1 MADARRIRIALA
13 LPLAL
18 ATALAASS
26 SSPAATAQPARLAPS
41 ADDLARVHLV
51 EASTPEEVQTAL
63 ALAAGPPVASGA
75 AVYVLGPKGYRKARE
90 GTNGFTCLVTRERLD
105 TMEPECYDAEG
116 TATTLKSRLFVE
128 EMRAQGKDEAWIEKE
143 VERGYASG
151 RFTAPKRPGLV
162 YMLSDYNY
170 VFDPDGC
177 KVIHFPGHLMF
188 YAPNLTARDVGEGPG
203 APYLVRPGHPDA
215 LMIVVPAKAGGH

>member
-1 MADARRIRIALA
+1 MPLGVVSLVLSFLVAVPAPPPVSTEDLSRI
-13 LPLAL
+13 
-18 ATALAASS
+18 T
-26 SSPAATAQPARLAPS
+26 
-41 ADDLARVHLV
+41 RVD
-51 EASTPEEVQTAL
+51 ASTPEEIQTAL

-75 AVYVLGPKGYRKARE
+75 SVYVLGPKGYRRTRE

-116 TATTLKSRLFVE
+116 TATTLKPRLFVE
-128 EMRAQGKDEAWIEKE
+128 EMRAQGKDEKWIEAE

-151 RFTAPKRPGLV
+151 RFRAPKRPGLV

-170 VFDPDGC
+170 VFDPEGG

-188 YAPNLTARDVGEGPG
+188 YAPNLTAKEVGSGPG

-215 LMIVVPAKAGGH
+215 LMIVVPAKMGGH